1 MAANDG
7 GDRGDEPA
15 AKQGSKLRWAECE
28 RLVVEQTPVAVLFR
42 LPSRRCTNLRAKA
55 RRTPG
60 PLRLIL
66 QRYKPAG
73 SRQDSFSAVFG
84 MD

>member
-1 MAANDG
+1 MK
-7 GDRGDEPA
+7 ELL
-15 AKQGSKLRWAECE
+15 KQDSKWRSAQCEELVAE
-28 RLVVEQTPVAVLFR
+28 QAGVAVLFR
-42 LPSRRCTNLRAKA
+42 LPSRRCTKPKSKSKTHSR
-55 RRTPG
+55 